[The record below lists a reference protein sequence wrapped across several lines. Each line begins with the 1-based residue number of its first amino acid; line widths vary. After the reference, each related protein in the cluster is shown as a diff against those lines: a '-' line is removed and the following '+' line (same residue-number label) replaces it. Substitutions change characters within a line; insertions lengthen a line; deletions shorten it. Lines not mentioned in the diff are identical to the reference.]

1 MDLLF
6 GNIFAQWGAVGVVFI
21 IAIYIIVDSVK
32 NKKTSKESDS
42 KLDDIK
48 ESLLDVRMEIPAIKS
63 KVEYLENS
71 IHQVNTSLNNK
82 IDDYNTSV
90 TKRVENLE
98 NKIDQSPQHII
109 SELDTRAYNLAV

>member
-48 ESLLDVRMEIPAIKS
+48 
-63 KVEYLENS
+63 
-71 IHQVNTSLNNK
+71 
-82 IDDYNTSV
+82 
-90 TKRVENLE
+90 
-98 NKIDQSPQHII
+98 
-109 SELDTRAYNLAV
+109 